1 MKSSAVA
8 VPPLTSTSDLSN
20 LCKPPPTDL
29 PCASISAALLAF
41 SASLASRSACS
52 RASFSRLAL
61 AAAASIALS
70 SSAVIGCPPA
80 ALSFFES
87 SVKKS
92 PASEIMNLMPLI
104 GPDPLPFFAITSAM
118 CVSRSNFA
126 RYSFMSASCATGE
139 ASGGVPSPSDAANRI
154 FCSDLNGS
162 SGFAARTSFSAA
174 TRCCLRAS
182 AYSTSTICV
191 CRARSYPQR

>member
-1 MKSSAVA
+1 MLADGRCGERGCSEVVA
-8 VPPLTSTSDLSN
+8 LQG
-20 LCKPPPTDL
+20 
-29 PCASISAALLAF
+29 
-41 SASLASRSACS
+41 RSEDAT
-52 RASFSRLAL
+52 RAN
-61 AAAASIALS
+61 AAA
-70 SSAVIGCPPA
+70 CTPA
-80 ALSFFES
+80 ATGAGGDKRGASGGGES
-87 SVKKS
+87 GGDERCAWRHT
-92 PASEIMNLMPLI
+92 P
-104 GPDPLPFFAITSAM
+104 
-118 CVSRSNFA
+118 NFA

-191 CRARSYPQR
+191 SGTCVSSALKKITRGIQRSWEEDRRKRRYVERLCIPPGAPLRRGGVVGG